1 MQELACKIKKILAVN
16 DLGLDEQFIDFFK
29 TEQQLQ
35 QLSRLISELKKQS
48 SIQPVLNTI
57 SEPHQVENKTEIA
70 SQDVMIDK
78 ALDLN
83 IENAVVVVEPEPT
96 KNNLDV
102 EDKEQD
108 HLEQNT
114 ALVFDAQLDQKIDL
128 ELTQEHL
135 IAEAEQNG
143 QDQLKLSEILI
154 DPEQARTVP
163 EQQAQIEK
171 NRAEITDVFKS
182 KMINELK
189 FQVDNARAGQEYCS
203 KIQVISALV
212 PENIEFITESFK
224 FPNEQFQFDE
234 QSQSIQG
241 QPTEADEFNFSF
253 QYRVNHEIYTG
264 QCRINVIPD
273 PRSLWKVIEPKEGQA
288 FIKPHTDQFCIDTE
302 NYQLI
307 AASRRG
313 RSHEHAGSFRDDDF
327 CIAHI
332 AKSSWSILAVAD
344 GAGSAEYSREGSRV
358 AVEIVQ
364 KEFQRYF
371 NEYTID
377 ALDADIKLWQ
387 VDQPQEA
394 ETQRI
399 ANKLNQQFYNVYY
412 EIYRSILTQLDQL
425 AQEMN
430 VAAKAFSTTLL
441 VAVIYQHP
449 EKNLISTFSVGDG
462 AIAVLSDDMVRMM
475 NVADGGEYAGQTKF
489 LDRSIHHELGSRIK
503 IGCFKDLNAVLLMTD
518 GISDPVFE
526 TDAGLANQQ
535 KWLDL
540 YAELQPIFA
549 QTQPEQALLEWM
561 HFFKTG
567 HHDDRTLAA
576 LWKKSSEK

>member
-57 SEPHQVENKTEIA
+57 SEPHQVENKAEIA
-70 SQDVMIDK
+70 SQDAMIDK
-78 ALDLN
+78 ALYLN

-135 IAEAEQNG
+135 IAEAEQNE

-212 PENIEFITESFK
+212 PGNIEFITESLK

-234 QSQSIQG
+234 PSQSIQG

-288 FIKPHTDQFCIDTE
+288 FIKLHTDQLCIDTE
-302 NYQLI
+302 NYQL
-307 AASRRG
+307 
-313 RSHEHAGSFRDDDF
+313 
-327 CIAHI
+327 
-332 AKSSWSILAVAD
+332 
-344 GAGSAEYSREGSRV
+344 
-358 AVEIVQ
+358 
-364 KEFQRYF
+364 
-371 NEYTID
+371 
-377 ALDADIKLWQ
+377 
-387 VDQPQEA
+387 
-394 ETQRI
+394 
-399 ANKLNQQFYNVYY
+399 
-412 EIYRSILTQLDQL
+412 
-425 AQEMN
+425 
-430 VAAKAFSTTLL
+430 FS
-441 VAVIYQHP
+441 
-449 EKNLISTFSVGDG
+449 
-462 AIAVLSDDMVRMM
+462 
-475 NVADGGEYAGQTKF
+475 
-489 LDRSIHHELGSRIK
+489 
-503 IGCFKDLNAVLLMTD
+503 
-518 GISDPVFE
+518 
-526 TDAGLANQQ
+526 
-535 KWLDL
+535 
-540 YAELQPIFA
+540 
-549 QTQPEQALLEWM
+549 
-561 HFFKTG
+561 
-567 HHDDRTLAA
+567 
-576 LWKKSSEK
+576 